1 MTKIWPLFIVSFVG
15 MAVDIF
21 DRVLRSG
28 FHRREVMAEDQAEV
42 ERSQMQKIV
51 VAALIAKGAQTEDL
65 QELKFESPSD
75 SDIHQIRIKNHQLV
89 LRQVRRA
96 LA

>member
-1 MTKIWPLFIVSFVG
+1 

-42 ERSQMQKIV
+42 ARSQMQKIV
-51 VAALIAKGAQTEDL
+51 VAALIAKGAQTTDL
-65 QELKFESPSD
+65 KELKFESPSGL
-75 SDIHQIRIKNHQLV
+75 DIHQIRTYNNQRV
-89 LRQVRRA
+89 LDQVRKT